1 MQDEEMSRKRA
12 ERPLP
17 LLRLLGYYTL
27 VVAIGAVLIRSF
39 PMAEQAFVAPI
50 HTLAFDVSRSGAAD
64 AAAQEVLPPPWRA
77 VLVGLA
83 AIGIVALVAPVAW
96 VYMYTRRF
104 RYDRALVQ
112 SMMVLPIVVGG
123 MVMIVKTNIAIAF
136 ALAGIVA
143 AVRFRNTLK
152 DPRDAVY
159 IFLALGL
166 GIAAGVHALDIALV
180 LSLTFNLLVLGLWKH
195 QLTAMYA
202 VERRGGTFAMGNP
215 AVRLGRTA
223 SERDVLRSTLESPDS
238 DADGALI
245 VQGSDLATVRTATEA
260 ALSGNA
266 SEWEFREAS
275 TGAQGTV
282 VLPVLVK
289 FKKKGT
295 PIDVLGELDEYW
307 ARHIISAEYLP
318 FATRQANGEKK

>member
-1 MQDEEMSRKRA
+1 M
-12 ERPLP
+12 P
-17 LLRLLGYYTL
+17 LLRLLGYYAL
-27 VVAIGAVLIRSF
+27 VVAIGVLLIRTF
-39 PMAEQAFVAPI
+39 PLAEQAFVAPI
-50 HTLAFDVSRSGAAD
+50 HTVAFDMSRSAATD
-64 AAAQEVLPPPWRA
+64 AAAMEVPPPPWRG

-83 AIGIVALVAPVAW
+83 EIGIVALVAPVAW

-112 SMMVLPIVVGG
+112 SMMVLPLVVGG

-180 LSLTFNLLVLGLWKH
+180 LSLGFNILVLMLWKH
-195 QLTAMYA
+195 NLTAMYA
-202 VERRGGTFAMGNP
+202 VEQRGGTFAMGNP
-215 AVRLGRTA
+215 AIRMGKTA
-223 SERDVLRSTLESPDS
+223 SERDVLRSTLQTPDS

-260 ALSGNA
+260 ALTGNA
-266 SEWEFREAS
+266 SEWEFGEVTS
-275 TGAQGTV
+275 GAQGTV

-318 FATRQANGEKK
+318 FPTRQANGEEK

>member
-1 MQDEEMSRKRA
+1 MGDGEKARKRA

-27 VVAIGAVLIRSF
+27 VFVSGAVVIRWV
-39 PMAEQAFVAPI
+39 PLGEQALVAPI
-50 HTLAFDVSRSGAAD
+50 EAVTFDLTGGSAVPNP
-64 AAAQEVLPPPWRA
+64 ETTVPPPYR
-77 VLVGLA
+77 GMLA
-83 AIGIVALVAPVAW
+83 ALVSVGILALVAPVAY

-112 SMMVLPIVVGG
+112 SMMVLPVVVGG

-166 GIAAGVHALDIALV
+166 GIAAGVHALDIGLV
-180 LSLTFNLLVLGLWKH
+180 MSLGFNVIVLILWKYN
-195 QLTAMYA
+195 LAAVYG
-202 VERRGGTFAMGNP
+202 VERRAGTFAMGDP

-223 SERDVLRSTLESPDS
+223 AQRDQLRSSLESADI

-260 ALSGNA
+260 ALTGNA
-266 SEWEFREAS
+266 SEWVYRDPTS
-275 TGAQGTV
+275 GKNGTV
-282 VLPVLVK
+282 VLPVLVR

-307 ARHIISAEYLP
+307 AKHIMAAEYLP
-318 FATRQANGEKK
+318 FVTKQVNGAKK